1 MAGHSR
7 SKNGVAWLAY
17 VPAIHVFLGCKDVD
31 ARHKAGHDVVIVVAR
46 FFPGEFSVSSTSH
59 YPAATVHERDENHTL
74 SVIVDNEPG
83 VLARV
88 IGLFSGR
95 GYNIESLTVSETE
108 HQKHLSRITIVTRG
122 TPMVIE
128 QIKNQLDRL
137 VPVHRVVDMTVTGP
151 SIERELAMVKVRGKG
166 DHRVESLRLADAF
179 RARVIDATTES
190 FVFEITG
197 GSDKIDQFV
206 ALMLPLGLVEVSRTG
221 VVAIGRGPDGMDP
234 R

>member
-1 MAGHSR
+1 MNA
-7 SKNGVAWLAY
+7 
-17 VPAIHVFLGCKDVD
+17 P
-31 ARHKAGHDVVIVVAR
+31 
-46 FFPGEFSVSSTSH
+46 STSH
-59 YPAATVHERDENHTL
+59 YPAAPTAQKQETHTL
-74 SVIVDNEPG
+74 SVLVDNEPG

-108 HQKHLSRITIVTRG
+108 HQAHLSLITVVTTG

-128 QIKNQLDRL
+128 QIKNQLDRM
-137 VPVHRVVDMTVTGP
+137 VPVHRVVDMTLTGR

-166 DHRVESLRLADAF
+166 DNRVEALRLADAF

-197 GSDKIDQFV
+197 ASDKIEQFV
-206 ALMLPLGLVEVSRTG
+206 ALMLPLGLVEVARTSIA
-221 VVAIGRGPDGMDP
+221 AIVRGPEGMHA

>member
-1 MAGHSR
+1 MH
-7 SKNGVAWLAY
+7 
-17 VPAIHVFLGCKDVD
+17 PPEPIE
-31 ARHKAGHDVVIVVAR
+31 
-46 FFPGEFSVSSTSH
+46 P
-59 YPAATVHERDENHTL
+59 HTL
-74 SVIVDNEPG
+74 AVLVDNEPG

-108 HQKHLSRITIVTRG
+108 HEKHLSRITIVTRG

-137 VPVHRVVDMTVTGP
+137 VPVHRVVDMSLAGRA
-151 SIERELAMVKVRGKG
+151 IERELAMVKVRGKG
-166 DHRVESLRLADAF
+166 EHRVEALRLADAF

-197 GSDKIDQFV
+197 NTSKINQFID
-206 ALMLPLGLVEVSRTG
+206 LMRPLGLVEVSRTG
-221 VVAIGRGPDGMDP
+221 VAAIGRGPEGM
-234 R
+234 